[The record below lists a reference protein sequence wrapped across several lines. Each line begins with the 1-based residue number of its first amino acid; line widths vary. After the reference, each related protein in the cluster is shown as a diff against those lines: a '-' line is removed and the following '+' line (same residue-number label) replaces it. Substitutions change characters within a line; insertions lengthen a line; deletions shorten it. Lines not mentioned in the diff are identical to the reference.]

1 MYLLPAVDEWWGC
14 LKGQLMDEFQ
24 GQDAIVSGDGQCD
37 SPGFGAKN
45 LCYFIMEVSSQY
57 ILQVQIVVKRH
68 VALVSSNME
77 LEGLKRS
84 LKNVQEDLNIVEL
97 VTDASSS
104 VKNLL
109 GRFEV

>member
-1 MYLLPAVDEWWGC
+1 
-14 LKGQLMDEFQ
+14 
-24 GQDAIVSGDGQCD
+24 
-37 SPGFGAKN
+37 
-45 LCYFIMEVSSQY
+45 MEVSSKY
-57 ILQVQIVVKRH
+57 ILQVQIVDKRH

-77 LEGLKRS
+77 VEGLKRS

-104 VKNLL
+104 VKKSL